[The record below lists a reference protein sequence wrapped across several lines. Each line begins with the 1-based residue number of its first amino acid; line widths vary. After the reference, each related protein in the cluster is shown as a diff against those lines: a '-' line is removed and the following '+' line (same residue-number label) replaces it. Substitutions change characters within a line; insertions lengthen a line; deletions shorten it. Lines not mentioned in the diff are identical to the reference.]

1 MNQNANNQND
11 STFKSDS
18 HNKIYVKKNNEKN
31 VNLNLKCYNE
41 YKNRIIPSSHLKAL
55 TSLQYYTLNN
65 NKENQYYTKICL
77 KNKSLI
83 NSLIYG
89 KNDLK
94 KNLNSSEA
102 KKTHYKQSLCRGSPD
117 NALYTKYDKYFN
129 SINESSSDQMKHE
142 KKNNSNSSLDN
153 EINQEFKKDNN
164 TARNSI
170 NNKDKIDQIIINNL
184 NIERENKKTL

>member
-77 KNKSLI
+77 KNKSII
-83 NSLIYG
+83 NSLIYR
-89 KNDLK
+89 KNELK
-94 KNLNSSEA
+94 KNFNFSIDKKTDYNSSL
-102 KKTHYKQSLCRGSPD
+102 YRCSP
-117 NALYTKYDKYFN
+117 NNKLYTKYDNYFN
-129 SINESSSDQMKHE
+129 PINHTMKNG
-142 KKNNSNSSLDN
+142 KTNYINNSFDN
-153 EINQEFKKDNN
+153 EIKQDLNKDNN
-164 TARNSI
+164 SLI
-170 NNKDKIDQIIINNL
+170 V
-184 NIERENKKTL
+184 